1 MIFKRSIYSS
11 KKLKKLLDDNHN
23 VIELFS
29 NDGVNI
35 EVCQNALAK
44 IYEVY
49 YDDKV
54 VLTTKLF
61 RSILQKLKQLNVE
74 IKWIYKII

>member
-1 MIFKRSIYSS
+1 MIFKRTIYSS
-11 KKLKKLLDDNHN
+11 KNLKKLLDDNHN

-35 EVCQNALAK
+35 EVCQNALVK

-49 YDDKV
+49 YDDKL

-61 RSILQKLKQLNVE
+61 RSILQKLKQLNVG
-74 IKWIYKII
+74 IK